1 MQINNLSKKLPVVA
15 SAPAAAPD
23 IKKTFKPTANA
34 ARSLPPSSAGSSFT
48 PAAPSRPLVAL
59 SSPQAASASSKKSSK
74 MTTVYQDQ
82 FCKIVT
88 DDSKMTKAQGQALAK
103 KVEDAWQ
110 ADLKLEQW
118 KNTAPLNKNQLTVE
132 ALTKS
137 GFDKALGGDSTGV
150 AGVTMGPDLMA
161 VPENLTSSTNPDDD
175 DTIAH
180 ELNHVMDFRE
190 AGNGIDSIPVYEQE
204 GKAYTVGDTYPITEG
219 KDKSDPVLRGVGE
232 ELSKITGAQAA
243 DVMKNYRDGSA
254 ESDPSRDGFR
264 DETTGALYV
273 QYLQTRLGGKGVPD
287 AVQRLAQVT
296 ADVGTGQSYDSAFQK
311 EFGVSS
317 KSTEDAFVKYVTATE
332 GKPSER
338 MSGTLW
344 APYMDLSSSAKAVS

>member
-1 MQINNLSKKLPVVA
+1 MISSLTKKLPVASPAPVA
-15 SAPAAAPD
+15 AAPKQTSAPAARLE
-23 IKKTFKPTANA
+23 
-34 ARSLPPSSAGSSFT
+34 ARHVPVNLSSSSFSSA
-48 PAAPSRPLVAL
+48 PAASRAPVAL
-59 SSPQAASASSKKSSK
+59 SADLSASSKKAAK

-88 DDSKMTKAQGQALAK
+88 DDPKMTKAQGQALAK

-118 KNTAPLNKNQLTVE
+118 KDTSPLNKNQLTVQ

-190 AGNGIDSIPVYEQE
+190 AGDGIDSIPVYEQE

-232 ELSKITGAQAA
+232 ELSKITGAQAR
-243 DVMKNYRDGSA
+243 DVMDNYRDGSA
-254 ESDPSRDGFR
+254 EGDSSRDGFR

-273 QYLQTRLGGKGVPD
+273 QFLKTRLGGAGVPD
-287 AVQRLAQVT
+287 ALQRLAQVT
-296 ADVGTGQSYDSAFQK
+296 ADVGQGQSYDNAFQK

-338 MSGTLW
+338 MAGTLW
-344 APYMDLSSSAKAVS
+344 APYMDLASSKLAQS